1 MKMLADYLEKA
12 VHFEQMAAAEKDANF
27 KANLDRLA
35 TAYRKLALG
44 RAKEL
49 NVPLPPP
56 QSPADTTKP
65 RK

>member
-1 MKMLADYLEKA
+1 MKMLADYVEKA
-12 VHFEQMAAAEKDANF
+12 LHFEQMAAEQKDANF
-27 KANLDRLA
+27 KANLARLA

-49 NVPLPPP
+49 NVPLPP
-56 QSPADTTKP
+56 QLTSDSSKP